1 MCVCIYVCMY
11 ECMYVCMYVC
21 LYVCFVGMY
30 VCMYACVRQVP
41 LAQHID
47 YWFHYNMLKR
57 SGNRKPIAL
66 LTTM

>member
-1 MCVCIYVCMY
+1 
-11 ECMYVCMYVC
+11 MYVCMYVC